1 MKYIPYG
8 HQTIDDEDIQAVISA
23 LKGDWLTQ
31 GPSVGQF
38 EEAIAEYIS
47 VKYAVSFANGT
58 AALHG
63 AYYAA
68 GLQPGD
74 EVITSPITFAATS
87 NAAVYLGGRPVFA
100 DISPDTY
107 CVDLKEIP
115 QKITSKTKVI
125 APVSYAGFPVDI
137 SRLRPIA
144 DETGALI
151 IEDGCHALGATR
163 NGQKV
168 GSEADMTIFSF
179 HPVKHITTGEGGMVV
194 TNNPLFAE
202 RLRLFRS
209 HGITKDETKM
219 ERQSHGP
226 WYSEMID
233 LGYNYRLTDLQSALG
248 LSQLKKL
255 DRFLEKRH
263 SIAQLYNTILANV
276 ENIKIPPA
284 HPGHAYHLYPLWVKP
299 SKRKHVFDFLREHN
313 IGVQVHYIPVYLHPF
328 YMSTFGFKDGE
339 CPRAEHFYA
348 GEISLPIFPALAEHD
363 VEYVCAKVKEA
374 VC

>member
-8 HQTIDDEDIQAVISA
+8 HQTIDDEDIQAVISV

-31 GPSVGQF
+31 GPLVSQF
-38 EEAIAEYIS
+38 EEAIAEY
-47 VKYAVSFANGT
+47 VGVRYAVSFANGT

-68 GLQPGD
+68 GLQDGD

-87 NAAVYLGGRPVFA
+87 NAAVYLGGSPVFA

-107 CVDLKEIP
+107 CIDLEAVS
-115 QKITSKTKVI
+115 QRITSKTKVI

-137 SRLRPIA
+137 HRLRAIA
-144 DETGALI
+144 DETGAII

-163 NGQKV
+163 DGRKV
-168 GSEADMTIFSF
+168 GSEADMTVFSF

-194 TNNPLFAE
+194 TDNPLFAE

-209 HGITKDETKM
+209 HGITKDEAKM
-219 ERQSHGP
+219 ERQSQGP
-226 WYSEMID
+226 WYAEMID

-248 LSQLKKL
+248 FSQLKKL
-255 DRFLEKRH
+255 DRFLEKRR
-263 SIAQLYNTILANV
+263 SIAQRYNAALATV
-276 ENIKIPPA
+276 ENIKRPPS
-284 HPGHAYHLYPLWVKP
+284 HPGHAYHLYPLWVEP
-299 SKRKHVFDFLREHN
+299 SRRKHVFEFLREHN
-313 IGVQVHYIPVYLHPF
+313 IGAQVHYIPVYLHPY
-328 YMSTFGFKDGE
+328 YMNTFGFKSGE
-339 CPRAEHFYA
+339 CPCAEHFYA
-348 GEISLPIFPALAEHD
+348 GEISLPIFPALAEHN
-363 VEYVCAKVKEA
+363 VEYVCDKVKEA

>member
-8 HQTIDDEDIQAVISA
+8 HQTIDDEDIQAVISV

-31 GPSVGQF
+31 GPLVSQF
-38 EEAIAEYIS
+38 EEAIAEY
-47 VKYAVSFANGT
+47 VGVRYAVSFANGT

-68 GLQPGD
+68 GLQDGD

-87 NAAVYLGGRPVFA
+87 NAAVYLGGSPVFA

-107 CVDLKEIP
+107 CIDLEAVS
-115 QKITSKTKVI
+115 QRITSKTKVI

-137 SRLRPIA
+137 QRLRAIA
-144 DETGALI
+144 DETGAII

-163 NGQKV
+163 DGRKV
-168 GSEADMTIFSF
+168 GSEADMTVFSF

-194 TNNPLFAE
+194 TDNPLFAE

-209 HGITKDETKM
+209 HGITKDEAKM
-219 ERQSHGP
+219 ERQSQGP
-226 WYSEMID
+226 WYAEMID

-248 LSQLKKL
+248 FSQLKKL
-255 DRFLEKRH
+255 DRFLEKRRG
-263 SIAQLYNTILANV
+263 IAQRYNAALATV
-276 ENIKIPPA
+276 ENIKIPPS
-284 HPGHAYHLYPLWVKP
+284 HSGHAYHLYPLWVEP
-299 SKRKHVFDFLREHN
+299 SRRKHVFEFLRERH
-313 IGVQVHYIPVYLHPF
+313 IGVQVHYIPVYLHPY
-328 YMSTFGFKDGE
+328 YMNTFGFKSGG
-339 CPRAEHFYA
+339 CPCAEHFYA

-363 VEYVCAKVKEA
+363 VEYVCDKVKEA